1 MKTMMNITYPAFALF
16 ALGCFALSPQA
27 RAVDPPPDGG
37 YPGNNT
43 AEGDDALLRL
53 TNGTDNTAVG
63 FQALFNNSHGKN
75 NTAVGSQALFS
86 NEVSQHNTAV
96 GFTAL
101 FSNTDGGGNTAV
113 GESALYS
120 NKFGGSNTAVGFDA
134 LISNISSYNNTAIG
148 ASALGNTTEGYS
160 NTATGVN
167 ALLLNRVGQYNTATG
182 SASLLNNT
190 GSNNTALGYSALLDN
205 TNGENNIAIGYE
217 AGINLTTGNNNI
229 AISNAGVT
237 AESDT
242 IRIGAQGTQ
251 TATYIAGIYL
261 APIGSGPV
269 VHVNAEG
276 KLGTTPSSARFKEA
290 IKPMDKA
297 SEAIFALKPVTFRY
311 KHKVDPDGI
320 PQFGLVA
327 EEVERVNPD
336 LVARDDQGKPYSV
349 RYEAVNAMLLSEFL
363 KEHRKVQEQEA
374 TITQLNK
381 DFRTTVTQLTAR
393 LDEQAAQIQKV
404 SAQLELSEPAPQVV
418 NNP

>member
-1 MKTMMNITYPAFALF
+1 MKTSVASVLITFALVSF
-16 ALGCFALSPQA
+16 GLVQNT

-63 FQALFNNSHGKN
+63 FQAQLNNSHGKN
-75 NTAVGSQALFS
+75 NTAVGSQALYS
-86 NEVSQHNTAV
+86 NEVSQHNTAI
-96 GFTAL
+96 GFQTL
-101 FSNTDGGGNTAV
+101 FSNTGGGGNTAV

-120 NKFGGSNTAVGFDA
+120 NQLGGSNTAIGFDA

-148 ASALGNTTEGYS
+148 ASALANNTEGYS
-160 NTATGVN
+160 NTAVGLN
-167 ALLLNRVGQYNTATG
+167 ALLFNRVGQYNTATG
-182 SASLLNNT
+182 LASLLNNT

-205 TNGENNIAIGYE
+205 TTGENNIAIGYE

-242 IRIGAQGTQ
+242 IRIGTQGTQ
-251 TATYIAGIYL
+251 TGTYIAGIYL

-290 IKPMDKA
+290 IKPMAKA
-297 SEAIFALKPVTFRY
+297 SEAILALKPVTFHY
-311 KHKVDPDGI
+311 KQELDPEGI

-327 EEVERVNPD
+327 EEGEKVNSD
-336 LVARDDQGKPYSV
+336 LVVRDKEGKPYSV
-349 RYEAVNAMLLSEFL
+349 RYDAVNGMLLNEFL
-363 KEHRKVQEQEA
+363 KEHTAFAEEQRKVQEQGA
-374 TITQLNK
+374 TIARLEQK
-381 DFRTTVTQLTAR
+381 IEALTAG
-393 LDEQAAQIQKV
+393 LQKV
-404 SAQLELSEPAPQVV
+404 SAQLEASKGAPQMV